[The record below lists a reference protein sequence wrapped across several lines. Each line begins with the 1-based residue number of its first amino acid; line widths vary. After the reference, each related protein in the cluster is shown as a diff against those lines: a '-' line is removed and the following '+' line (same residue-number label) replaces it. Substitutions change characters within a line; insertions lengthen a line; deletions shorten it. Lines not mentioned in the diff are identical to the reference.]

1 MIKRSLSIV
10 WVCIVSLWWM
20 CPAVA
25 RAQATVP
32 LANAGFEGPPRQ
44 TQGEGTSVS
53 SWLAEGWMPWSILGD
68 NVTNRE
74 VEYKLITLETGRT
87 RDLESHVRS
96 GNHGQQFFTNNGSH
110 TAGFYQRVKVPANS
124 MVTFTVWAQMQ
135 TGQDLIFVDGRYVSN
150 LAEGGG
156 NYAVQ
161 VGVDPAGAMPTHFG
175 APLPETI
182 AWSDLLWDVSAW
194 GTDEKDNPADL
205 WVPLSITVKAQGEWI
220 AVYTRGQCKYPTK
233 YNSSFWDDASV
244 TVSTP
249 PTATPVPATATLVVP
264 PTSTPEP
271 TPTSTVTTAPT
282 STPEPTATPT
292 VTPRPTSPPTET
304 PTSTETPKPTS
315 TPITLPTWTAVA
327 AAAQPTATSIVAAVA
342 QPATPERPAFWT
354 ARWFGLTMTAVLIVA
369 AMAVGLGIGGWLA
382 RR

>member
-1 MIKRSLSIV
+1 MIKRSLSIA
-10 WVCIVSLWWM
+10 WICIVSLWWM

-25 RAQATVP
+25 RAQSAIP

-53 SWLAEGWMPWSILGD
+53 SWLAEGWVPWSILGD

-87 RDLESHVRS
+87 RDLESHVHS
-96 GNHGQQFFTNNGSH
+96 GNHAQQFFTNGGSH

-135 TGQDLIFVDGRYVSN
+135 TGQDLIFVDGRYVFDLS
-150 LAEGGG
+150 ETGGG

-161 VGVDPAGAMPTHFG
+161 VGVDPTGAMPAHFG
-175 APLPETI
+175 APLPGTM
-182 AWSDLLWDVSAW
+182 AWSELLWDVSAW
-194 GTDEKDNPADL
+194 GTDEKGNPADL
-205 WVPLSITVKAQGEWI
+205 WVPLSVTVKAQGEWI
-220 AVYTRGQCKYPTK
+220 AVYTRGECKYPTK

-249 PTATPVPATATLVVP
+249 PTPTPVPATPTPVVP
-264 PTSTPEP
+264 PTATRDP
-271 TPTSTVTTAPT
+271 TPTATVTTAPT
-282 STPEPTATPT
+282 STRSPTSTPTATPE
-292 VTPRPTSPPTET
+292 PTSPPTET
-304 PTSTETPKPTS
+304 PTSTATPKPTS
-315 TPITLPTWTAVA
+315 TPITLPTWTVVA
-327 AAAQPTATSIVAAVA
+327 TAQPTATFIAAAPA
-342 QPATPERPAFWT
+342 QPAFWT
-354 ARWFGLTMTAVLIVA
+354 ARWFGLAATAVLIVA
-369 AMAVGLGIGGWLA
+369 AMAVGLGVGGWLA